1 MQKYFEFKVE
11 PELQDEQWQELEDQI
26 IKEVKKRFGE
36 DYSEENISFNYDYD
50 FKVKVT
56 VDIKED
62 KK

>member
-36 DYSEENISFNYDYD
+36 DYSEENINNYDYD